1 MTCHSSKILDN
12 DDAMNFIAFLEQA
25 SDQGRVIRDVLG
37 AILEEDDH
45 VPAEVMRIGI
55 ACAVL
60 VALQVDSRIAIEAL
74 RSREISPTVTPEI
87 RMMARDLLRFAMTP
101 RDPIRGTNG
110 LYAQWKVAG
119 EMHEACKE
127 MGKYLKVLAGPDL
140 HLTCWSSDESLES
153 DYPLMPLPEGQVIE
167 SERLRIRQLASS
179 LRAINIETFNDPKDD
194 FWYSDFVFE
203 RKICEFAGGAIID
216 GCRSLI
222 DDIFD
227 DLKLLDV
234 RGGSLAS
241 AGPEDFKFLDV
252 LPWRF
257 ASLCDSSF
265 VRKFAVTAIG
275 IAHGLIR
282 DNGISCTSTAV
293 DFVLRSLSWKVEC
306 LIQAYAG
313 LDEVGGQ
320 ALAQRVARELHQSEN
335 RRDLWE
341 LSRSSSH
348 YRISRMIPFISDGY
362 DGPPRLIQPDR
373 WFLPFAPDESASPYF
388 LY

>member
-1 MTCHSSKILDN
+1 
-12 DDAMNFIAFLEQA
+12 MNFIAFLEQA
-25 SDQGRVIRDVLG
+25 SDQGRVIRDILE

-60 VALQVDSRIAIEAL
+60 VALQIDSRIAIEAL
-74 RSREISPTVTPEI
+74 RSRKITPTVTPEI
-87 RMMARDLLRFAMTP
+87 RIMARDLLQFAMTP
-101 RDPIRGTNG
+101 RDPIHGTND

-119 EMHEACKE
+119 EMDEACKE
-127 MGKYLKVLAGPDL
+127 LDKYLKALAGPDL
-140 HLTCWSSDESLES
+140 HLAYSPNSESLEP
-153 DYPLMPLPEGQVIE
+153 DYPLTPLPERAVIE
-167 SERLRIRQLASS
+167 SERSRIRQRASS
-179 LRAINIETFNDPKDD
+179 LRAIQIETFNDPKDD
-194 FWYSDFVFE
+194 FWYNDLVFE
-203 RKICEFAGGAIID
+203 RNICEFAGGAIID
-216 GCRSLI
+216 GSRSLI

-241 AGPEDFKFLDV
+241 AGPGDFKFLDA

-257 ASLCDSSF
+257 ASSYDSSF
-265 VRKFAVTAIG
+265 VRKFVVTAIDT
-275 IAHGLIR
+275 AQSLIR
-282 DNGISCTSTAV
+282 DNGLSCASTAV
-293 DFVLRSLSWKVEC
+293 DFVCRSLSWKVES

-348 YRISRMIPFISDGY
+348 YRISKMIPFISDGY